1 MTQRRI
7 PIIQLV
13 DGFATEEHP
22 GGAAQFGIQLARH
35 LDRERY
41 ASFVCGLWRY
51 DTASERRWLDRLRE
65 EGIGTAILIETPRR
79 LATDLVRAAALLG
92 QVIARIGARIV
103 NSHFERGDLLGLA
116 SKLAHPA
123 HPAIVRTMHADQQWQ
138 TRPWLGV
145 LLNLAAFPWLFDGE
159 VAISLATQA
168 VMDGRLAARLRGRR
182 AALLYNGISGAL
194 VERLAAAQRAPAQ
207 RGAPRVTIVGRLAPQ
222 KGHRDFLAAS
232 AELLRR
238 FPQAEIR
245 IVGAGALLDEL
256 CAYAAELGIARAVR
270 FLGQRSD
277 VPEILLET
285 DLLVSASIWEGFP
298 TVILEAMAAG
308 APVVATDVSGSREL
322 VRDGET
328 GRLVPMGQ
336 PTALAQA
343 MIEMLEQPEHTR
355 RMAEH
360 AQQQVRR
367 YTLEYTAAGY
377 DRLYQAILE
386 RRS

>member
-1 MTQRRI
+1 MARRCI
-7 PIIQLV
+7 PVIQLV

-41 ASFVCGLWRY
+41 APFVCGLWRY
-51 DTASERRWLDRLRE
+51 GTASERRWLDRLHD
-65 EGIGTAILIETPRR
+65 EGIGTAILIETPGR
-79 LATDLVRAAALLG
+79 LAIDLVRAAALLG
-92 QVIARIGARIV
+92 QVITHTGARIL
-103 NSHFERGDLLGLA
+103 NSHFERGDLLGLT
-116 SKLAHPA
+116 SKLAHPT

-138 TRPWLGV
+138 TRPWLGK
-145 LLNLAAFPWLFDGE
+145 LLNLVAFPWLFDGE
-159 VAISLATQA
+159 AAISLATQK
-168 VMDGRLAARLRGRR
+168 VMDSRLAARLHGRH
-182 AALLYNGISGAL
+182 AELLYNGISGAL
-194 VERLAAAQRAPAQ
+194 VERLAAAQRRPAQ
-207 RGAPRVTIVGRLAPQ
+207 PDAPRVMIVGRLAPQ

-238 FPQAEIR
+238 FPRAELR

-256 CAYAAELGIARAVR
+256 CAFANELGIVHAAH

-277 VPEILLET
+277 VPDLLLET

-322 VRDGET
+322 VRDGQT

-336 PTALAQA
+336 PAALAQV
-343 MIEMLEQPEHTR
+343 MIEMLEQPEHTYQ
-355 RMAEH
+355 MAKA

-377 DRLYQAILE
+377 EQLYQAILHG
-386 RRS
+386 S